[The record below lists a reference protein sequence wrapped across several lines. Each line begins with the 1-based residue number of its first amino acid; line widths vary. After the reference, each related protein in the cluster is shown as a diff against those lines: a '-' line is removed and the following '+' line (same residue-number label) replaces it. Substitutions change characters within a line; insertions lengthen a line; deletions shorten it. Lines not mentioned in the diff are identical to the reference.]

1 MVEER
6 NGDCSEIIA
15 SCSQCGNLVFRY
27 IGDSGYYSERF
38 SP

>member
-6 NGDCSEIIA
+6 NGDCSEIIVR
-15 SCSQCGNLVFRY
+15 CSQRGHLVFRY
-27 IGDSGYYSERF
+27 NSDSNNYSERF